1 MDGVEETINER
12 IPNSDVESNNT
23 SEGSLCVVDGELKS
37 CLRCDKG
44 QSCRKCRQGFYQN
57 EAHSPVL
64 VPLNAQS
71 AEFKNRR
78 RKSRFFKRCLIGLE
92 VATTAGYV
100 TRCFTLTESDY
111 AIGNNL
117 DFGEAIHKLFTKMRY
132 DYGQKLAYFW
142 VEHRQGDKLRLN
154 RHVLCYGTN
163 KLDVFDMDHHW
174 HKVYGSKLTGM
185 EKVWSPAGLSF
196 YLAKYLNGSEGFVR
210 AFMSQNWVF
219 PGWWKLNLDYHTRF
233 GVYPT
238 VAQLAEIVM
247 MNPRDRVG
255 ALEWMIET
263 GYLGLGDCLVNQKTV
278 SQSSLCSPPAIV
290 ESVPLLS

>member
-1 MDGVEETINER
+1 MGGSEVAIYANQLTRTNESEDNLR
-12 IPNSDVESNNT
+12 PPVNISNSEFTD
-23 SEGSLCVVDGELKS
+23 CLK
-37 CLRCDKG
+37 CDKG
-44 QSCRKCRQGFYQN
+44 QNCRKCRQGVYQS
-57 EAHSPVL
+57 EADAPVL
-64 VPLNAQS
+64 VPLSAQS

-78 RKSRFFKRCLIGLE
+78 RKSRFFKRCSIGLE
-92 VATTAGYV
+92 VATAAGYV

-117 DFGEAIHKLFTKMRY
+117 DFGEAAHKLFTKMRY
-132 DYGQKLAYFW
+132 DYGQKMAYFW

-154 RHVLCYGTN
+154 RHVLCYGTH
-163 KLDVFDMDHHW
+163 KLDVFDLDHHW

-196 YLAKYLNGSEGFVR
+196 YLAKYLNSNEGFVR

-219 PGWWKLNLDYHTRF
+219 LGWWKFNLDYHIRF

-238 VAQLAEIVM
+238 VDQLARLAIMTPAV
-247 MNPRDRVG
+247 RTG

-263 GYLGLGDCLVNQKTV
+263 GYLGLSDCLSSQQTV
-278 SQSSLCSPPAIV
+278 SQNNLCSPHAMV
-290 ESVPLLS
+290 AAVPVFP